1 MGFLQ
6 IIEFRS
12 SAIDELGEVDEEW
25 QDDLDVIQTVP
36 GLS

>member
-6 IIEFRS
+6 IIEFRT
-12 SAIDELGEVDEEW
+12 SAIDEVRKVDEEW
-25 QDDLDVIQTVP
+25 RDDLDVIQAVP